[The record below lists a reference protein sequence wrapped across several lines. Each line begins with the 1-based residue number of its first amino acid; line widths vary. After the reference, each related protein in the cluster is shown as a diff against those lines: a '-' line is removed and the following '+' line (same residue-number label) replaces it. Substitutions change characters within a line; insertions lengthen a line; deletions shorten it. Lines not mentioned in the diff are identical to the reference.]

1 MNKVY
6 LLLALMWVA
15 VSAASFASATPQEP
29 SGLKEKIEQACVELD
44 PQGVSVAVVKNGQ
57 VELTF
62 SYGKR
67 SAVTGQPMKN
77 RSLYNIAS
85 LTKAFTAASIAKL
98 VHDDS
103 LEWKDK
109 VSDYIPEFKLADS
122 YITRE
127 LNIIDILAHRS
138 GLSTFTGDLLWYQ
151 TDYTNEQIIERMSKL
166 PVENDFRSEFG
177 YQNNMYMIAGELIER
192 ITGKTWSRYLRDN
205 FLDPLEMEDTY
216 TSPGQ
221 LSPDANVA
229 YPHYKEQQLDI
240 YRFQAVKPAASIYS
254 NVKDLARW
262 VNMWLGEG
270 KWQSKTIIEGQAL
283 EPCLAPH
290 TLLDVSSA
298 EKQHGTRFK
307 AYGLG
312 WSISDHRG
320 VKIVEHGGG
329 MPGYLSRITMVP
341 EQELGIVI
349 LNNGF
354 DLFIRQT
361 IKNIVMDHYLEQW
374 KEENWVERSLE
385 ARKSYEKRQ
394 QQSRQKRLDQRVPNT
409 NTALSLE
416 DYTGRYSDRFYGD
429 ARVKMKDGELH
440 LSLLPASETFTS
452 EMEHWHHNTFRVDF
466 KDPFLPFGLITFDLD
481 SKGRVSGFSIDLPS
495 QDFHFQNLYFK
506 PKKK

>member
-6 LLLALMWVA
+6 TLLTLTWIAVLATGFA
-15 VSAASFASATPQEP
+15 AASEDEP
-29 SGLKEKIEQACVELD
+29 SGLKEQIEQACVELD

-103 LEWKDK
+103 LAWQDK
-109 VSDYIPEFKLADS
+109 VTDYIPEFKLADS

-127 LNIIDILAHRS
+127 LNIIDVLAHRS

-151 TDYTNEQIIERMSKL
+151 TDYSNEQIIKRMSKL
-166 PVENDFRSEFG
+166 PVENEFRSEFG

-192 ITGKTWSRYLRDN
+192 VTGKTWSRYLRDN
-205 FLDPLEMEDTY
+205 FLNPLEMDDTY
-216 TSPGQ
+216 TSPGK

-229 YPHYKEQQLDI
+229 YPHYNEQQLDI

-254 NVKDLARW
+254 NVDDLARW

-270 KWQSKTIIEGQAL
+270 KWQDQTIMEKQAL
-283 EPCLAPH
+283 EPCLSRQ

-298 EKQHGTRFK
+298 GKKHGTRFR

-312 WSISDHRG
+312 WFISDHRG

-361 IKNIVMDHYLEQW
+361 IKNIVMDHYLDQW
-374 KEENWVERSLE
+374 RDENWVEKSLE

-394 QQSRQKRLDQRVPNT
+394 QQSRQERLDQRVPNT
-409 NTALSLE
+409 SPALSLD

-429 ARVKMKDGELH
+429 AQVSIKDEKLH
-440 LSLLPASETFTS
+440 LTLLPASETFAS
-452 EMEHWHHNTFRVDF
+452 KMEHWHHNTFRVDF

-481 SKGRVSGFSIDLPS
+481 SKGNVSGFSVDLPS
-495 QDFHFQNLYFK
+495 QDFHFKNLYFK
-506 PKKK
+506 PLKQ